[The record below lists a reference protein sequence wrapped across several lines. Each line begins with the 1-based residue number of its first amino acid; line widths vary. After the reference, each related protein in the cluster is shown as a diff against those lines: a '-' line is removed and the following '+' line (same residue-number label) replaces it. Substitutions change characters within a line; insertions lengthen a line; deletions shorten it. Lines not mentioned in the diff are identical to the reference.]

1 MKKPEPAPAEANPFR
16 RAVFMVPILRTWLP
30 LPLGTEKNP
39 TMTLKFKK
47 NCLDIG
53 VHYNFKQYAGNSG
66 STAITVNPEEW
77 LEIEPKFRPV
87 EITTLTRFLFNCS
100 TVQAEQL

>member
-53 VHYNFKQYAGNSG
+53 VHYSPHSWFVFSKAISG
-66 STAITVNPEEW
+66 VRIPSSD
-77 LEIEPKFRPV
+77 R
-87 EITTLTRFLFNCS
+87 
-100 TVQAEQL
+100 

>member
-53 VHYNFKQYAGNSG
+53 VHYTNCARQGQIIKNNSKR
-66 STAITVNPEEW
+66 NQ
-77 LEIEPKFRPV
+77 K
-87 EITTLTRFLFNCS
+87 
-100 TVQAEQL
+100 

>member
-53 VHYNFKQYAGNSG
+53 VHYNEADFTKKMEGKLKPRVNRMNVTIAFLAGVIAGMTIQLFFK
-66 STAITVNPEEW
+66 
-77 LEIEPKFRPV
+77 
-87 EITTLTRFLFNCS
+87 
-100 TVQAEQL
+100 

>member
-53 VHYNFKQYAGNSG
+53 VHYNH
-66 STAITVNPEEW
+66 
-77 LEIEPKFRPV
+77 
-87 EITTLTRFLFNCS
+87 
-100 TVQAEQL
+100 

>member
-53 VHYNFKQYAGNSG
+53 VHYNS
-66 STAITVNPEEW
+66 
-77 LEIEPKFRPV
+77 FRP
-87 EITTLTRFLFNCS
+87 R
-100 TVQAEQL
+100 TV